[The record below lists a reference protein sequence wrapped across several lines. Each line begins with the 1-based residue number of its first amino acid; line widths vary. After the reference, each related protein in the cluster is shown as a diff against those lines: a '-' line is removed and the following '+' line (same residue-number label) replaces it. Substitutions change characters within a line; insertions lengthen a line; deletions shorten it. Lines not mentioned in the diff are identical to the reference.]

1 LATKKK
7 KTNKFG
13 ITPSVIFL
21 NLTIILLLVIIFFF
35 AYNVIKG
42 DDETVSVSAPFTPVT
57 EEQEI
62 STPESVPTE
71 SDNSSV
77 NQSKDE
83 SSLSSETSYDES
95 SFDVT
100 SDETSSDETSSED
113 TSSEG
118 ETVDTY
124 FDREFFDSSLF
135 IGDSISTGLSLYGFL
150 DAENVFATQ
159 GLAPSTVLSIE
170 IDGKTFSGKIASFKP
185 EKIFIM
191 LGTNSVGYGNAEDL
205 VDSMKTLVD
214 NISSTCKSEI
224 YVLSIPP
231 VTRDAEAR
239 QDNYLTI
246 DAINE
251 YNGLLKTAISGT
263 KAKFID
269 FNSILSDSDG
279 YFNEEYA
286 EMDGIHFMGSTYQV
300 MLSYLQKTTQ

>member
-1 LATKKK
+1 MATKKK

-21 NLTIILLLVIIFFF
+21 NLTVILFLVIICFF

-42 DDETVSVSAPFTPVT
+42 DEELTSTVAPFTPVT

-62 STPESVPTE
+62 STPESIPTE
-71 SDNSSV
+71 SDNSSAED
-77 NQSKDE
+77 SKEE
-83 SSLSSETSYDES
+83 STLPPETSDGEDSDTSEETSSET
-95 SFDVT
+95 
-100 SDETSSDETSSED
+100 TSSED

-118 ETVDTY
+118 ETEDTY
-124 FDREFFDSSLF
+124 FDKEFFDSSLF

-159 GLAPSTVLSIE
+159 GLAPSTVLTIE
-170 IDGKTFSGKIASFKP
+170 IDGKTFSDKIASFKP

-191 LGTNSVGYGNAEDL
+191 LGTNSVGYGDAADL
-205 VDSMKTLVD
+205 VDSMKTLVES
-214 NISSTCKSEI
+214 ISTTCKSEI

-246 DAINE
+246 EAINE
-251 YNGLLKTAISGT
+251 YNGLLKTAVSGT
-263 KAKFID
+263 SAKFID
-269 FNSILSDSDG
+269 FNSVLSDADG
-279 YFNEEYA
+279 YFNEDYA
-286 EMDGIHFMGSTYQV
+286 EMDGIHFMGSTYQI